1 MENAIN
7 VMAIVRTRDAEAA
20 LRHAWQGMN
29 GTPLRVMTAAP
40 GSLPFDLG
48 ARGSREVLLLDL
60 DPSENDHSVAL
71 VQRMSRQFP
80 DQPIVVTAR
89 DVTVT
94 QVRELMRLGVVDVLP
109 HPWRPEDLIAAFD
122 LATRQRRAPHAAPE
136 RRGRVVSLLKG
147 GRGVGASMLA
157 VEGGSLLAR
166 TGAASGRRVAL
177 LDFDLQFGTCGIYLD
192 LAGQASLADLLA
204 SPERLD
210 RSLLQGAMAHHKS
223 GLDVLL
229 SPASIMPMDSVAP
242 NFAAAC
248 VEIARQ
254 SYDLVIID
262 LPCVWTAWSYEVLQ
276 RSDLMMLV
284 TQLSVASVRHAGR
297 QLETLRAQGLDS
309 IPLKMVLNRHE
320 GGWGLGRSAH
330 VKDAEKALGRAFD
343 HQIADN
349 YRLVSEALNRGVGLA
364 AIERRSRVERDVE
377 AMFNDVAE
385 KLAASA
391 AHDAAAM
398 AAV

>member
-1 MENAIN
+1 METGIN

-20 LRHAWQGMN
+20 LRHAWQGLN
-29 GTPLRVMTAAP
+29 GTPLRVMQAAP
-40 GSLPFDLG
+40 GSLPIDLG
-48 ARGSREVLLLDL
+48 QRGAKEMLLLDL
-60 DPSENDHSVAL
+60 DPSENDQSAAL
-71 VQRMSRQFP
+71 VQRLGRQFP
-80 DQPIVVTAR
+80 DQAIVVTAR

-94 QVRELMRLGVVDVLP
+94 QVRDLMRLGVIDVLP
-109 HPWRPEDLIAAFD
+109 HPWRSEDMIAAFGH
-122 LATRQRRAPHAAPE
+122 AARQRRGPAPAPE
-136 RRGRVVSLLKG
+136 RRGRVISLLKG

-157 VEGGSLLAR
+157 VEGASLLAR

-192 LAGQASLADLLA
+192 LAAQASLADLLA

-242 NFAAAC
+242 EFAAAC

-254 SYDLVIID
+254 CYDVVLID
-262 LPCVWTAWSYEVLQ
+262 LPCVWTAWSYEVLR
-276 RSDLMMLV
+276 RSDLLMLV
-284 TQLSVASVRHAGR
+284 TQLSVASVRHTGR
-297 QLETLRAQGLDS
+297 QLATLREQGLDG
-309 IPLKMVLNRHE
+309 IPLKLVLNRHE

-330 VKDAEKALGRAFD
+330 VKDAEKALGRSFD

-364 AIERRSRVERDVE
+364 AIERRSRVEKDVE
-377 AMFNDVAE
+377 AMFSDVAE

-391 AHDAAAM
+391 ALDAAAP
-398 AAV
+398 ATA

>member
-1 MENAIN
+1 MDTGIN

-29 GTPLRVMTAAP
+29 GTPLKVMTAAP
-40 GSLPFDLG
+40 GSLPFEL
-48 ARGSREVLLLDL
+48 GSRGGKDVLLLDL
-60 DPSENDHSVAL
+60 DPSENEQSAAL
-71 VQRMSRQFP
+71 VQRMTRQYP

-109 HPWRPEDLIAAFD
+109 HPWRSEDLVSALGHAA
-122 LATRQRRAPHAAPE
+122 RQRRSAPAAPE
-136 RRGRVVSLLKG
+136 RRGQVVSLIKG

-157 VEGGSLLAR
+157 VEGGSQLAR
-166 TGAASGRRVAL
+166 MGAANGRRVAL
-177 LDFDLQFGTCGIYLD
+177 LDFDLQFGACGIYLD
-192 LAGQASLADLLA
+192 LAGQASLADLIA

-210 RSLLQGAMAHHKS
+210 RSLLQGAMTRHKS

-229 SPASIMPMDSVAP
+229 SPAAIMPMDSVSP
-242 NFAAAC
+242 EFAGAC
-248 VEIARQ
+248 IEIARQ
-254 SYDLVIID
+254 SYDVVIVD
-262 LPCVWTAWSYEVLQ
+262 LPCVWTGWSYEVLQ
-276 RSDLMMLV
+276 RSDLLMLV
-284 TQLSVASVRHAGR
+284 TQLSVASVRHTGR

-309 IPLKMVLNRHE
+309 VPLKLVLNRHE

-330 VKDAEKALGRAFD
+330 VKDAEKALGRPFD

-391 AHDAAAM
+391 AKDM
-398 AAV
+398 AATVTA